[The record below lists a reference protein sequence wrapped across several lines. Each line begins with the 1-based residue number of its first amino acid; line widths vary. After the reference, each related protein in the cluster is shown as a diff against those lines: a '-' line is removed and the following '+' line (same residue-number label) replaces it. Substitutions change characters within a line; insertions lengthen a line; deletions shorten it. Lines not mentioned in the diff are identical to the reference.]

1 MPCNSSTAL
10 EPICSSKHTGQAGG
24 GAGCGVSSSSGCKGN
39 LAGRTEP
46 NPSPVPQN
54 RTHLQQLVVG
64 KVQLNQLCG
73 VLHQLLR
80 QLAELVGRQAH
91 VGEPPHPLLLPLTD
105 GSAGLQA
112 CAIAGSQQGIV
123 QVSHRKQDSKRIAV
137 LTLVRQAPSA
147 SHLPLWQHTCQPVVG
162 SPQLAQRHG
171 QHPGRQVRSHRH
183 ILQRQA
189 QVRSVLSGKGL

>member
-24 GAGCGVSSSSGCKGN
+24 GAGCGVRSSSGCKGN

-46 NPSPVPQN
+46 TPSPVPQN

-73 VLHQLLR
+73 MLHQLLR

-112 CAIAGSQQGIV
+112 CAIARQSAR
-123 QVSHRKQDSKRIAV
+123 HRAGLSPQDSKRIAV

-147 SHLPLWQHTCQPVVG
+147 SHLPLLQHTCQPVVG

-171 QHPGRQVRSHRH
+171 QHPGRQVRPHRH

-189 QVRSVLSGKGL
+189 QVTSVLSGKGL